1 MRDALGGILSR
12 TPSTTTALPDYLE
25 DRNARALEAGLILE
39 KQKLA
44 SAGKLTTWYRG
55 TIEQFTRSGLLVDA
69 EAIRRS
75 TRQTINCFSTLLHVY
90 SPLRHAFH
98 VTLYRVGPEELR
110 LVISN
115 ERLPVDVAVIR
126 GDIKVYWY
134 ERGWAHKR
142 TLVKVYV
149 GTTRVELVECGVAT
163 RKILTDDSEHR
174 PVGHGPKARRELLWR
189 VEEDRDGAVLL
200 ETYPAAIARAAW
212 RGSAF
217 EGSRVPPMK
226 EQDYERA
233 RADAEFQAFLAQL
246 QSDASGVE

>member
-1 MRDALGGILSR
+1 MSR

-25 DRNARALEAGLILE
+25 DRNVRAVEAGLSIE

-44 SAGKLTTWYRG
+44 GPAKLTTWYRG
-55 TIEQFTRSGLLVDA
+55 TIEQFVRSGMLLDA
-69 EAIRRS
+69 EAVRRS

-90 SPLRHAFH
+90 SPLRHAYH
-98 VTLYRVGPEELR
+98 VTLYRVGPDELR
-110 LVISN
+110 LVVSN
-115 ERLPVDVAVIR
+115 ERLPADFAVIR
-126 GDIKVYWY
+126 NGIKVYWY
-134 ERGWAHKR
+134 ERGWAHRR
-142 TLVKVYV
+142 TMVKVYV
-149 GTTRVELVECGVAT
+149 GTTRLELVESGVAT
-163 RKILTDDSEHR
+163 AKILTDDAEHR

-189 VEEDRDGAVLL
+189 VEEDRGGAVML
-200 ETYPAAIARAAW
+200 ETYPAAIARAAS

-233 RADAEFQAFLAQL
+233 QGDAKFQAFLAQL